1 MGASSS
7 RAAEALRAVW
17 QKLAGEPTSETP
29 SLARKV
35 LDMLGDSQ
43 GTMRKVRGAPAALAH
58 QTEL

>member
-1 MGASSS
+1 
-7 RAAEALRAVW
+7 VW